1 MVITD
6 RLKQLI
12 FKHLYRELGDCEII
26 PYNGS
31 TWFINRDNKHWYF
44 ELAESGTLWWRYDFF
59 NLFFQIF
66 SMSSDDFCPVLSS
79 WVEEVLN
86 HKVLTTHLQDASIA
100 LRVEEVLNHKVLTTE
115 SLYTDIHE
123 PVEDVL
129 NHKVSTTCDVKVRV
143 PWKVEEVLN
152 SKVSTINTHNAD
164 IRTRVEDVLS
174 HNVKVSTTTILKYPE
189 HSLVEEVLNHKV
201 STLEAYS
208 GPFTRGVEEVLNNKE
223 CTTDVEMSVM
233 NYVMEQVLNQ

>member
-1 MVITD
+1 MERPLKVEWGNEFVYFLISYYICTMVITD
-6 RLKQLI
+6 RLKQII

-44 ELAESGTLWWRYDFF
+44 ELDESGTLWWRYDFF

-86 HKVLTTHLQDASIA
+86 HKV
-100 LRVEEVLNHKVLTTE
+100 
-115 SLYTDIHE
+115 
-123 PVEDVL
+123 
-129 NHKVSTTCDVKVRV
+129 STTCDVKVRV

-152 SKVSTINTHNAD
+152 H
-164 IRTRVEDVLS
+164 
-174 HNVKVSTTTILKYPE
+174 KVSTTFFKRGIFLLK
-189 HSLVEEVLNHKV
+189 VEEVLNHKV
-201 STLEAYS
+201 STTQNLNYV
-208 GPFTRGVEEVLNNKE
+208 GQGLVEEVLN
-223 CTTDVEMSVM
+223 
-233 NYVMEQVLNQ
+233 Q

>member
-31 TWFINRDNKHWYF
+31 IWYINRDNKHWYF
-44 ELAESGTLWWRYDFF
+44 ELDKSGTLWWRYDFF
-59 NLFFQIF
+59 NSFFQIF

-86 HKVLTTHLQDASIA
+86 HKVSTTVTGSGVESMM
-100 LRVEEVLNHKVLTTE
+100 VEE
-115 SLYTDIHE
+115 
-123 PVEDVL
+123 VL

-143 PWKVEEVLN
+143 PWKVEDVLN
-152 SKVSTINTHNAD
+152 SKVSTTNTHNAH
-164 IRTRVEDVLS
+164 IRTRVEDVLN
-174 HNVKVSTTTILKYPE
+174 HKVNTTSE
-189 HSLVEEVLNHKV
+189 SLSVHFSSVEEVLNHKV
-201 STLEAYS
+201 STTEAYF
-208 GPFTRGVEEVLNNKE
+208 GPFTRGVEEVLN
-223 CTTDVEMSVM
+223 
-233 NYVMEQVLNQ
+233 Q

>member
-6 RLKQLI
+6 RLKQII

-31 TWFINRDNKHWYF
+31 IWFINRDNKHWYF
-44 ELAESGTLWWRYDFF
+44 ELDESGTLWWRSDFF
-59 NLFFQIF
+59 NSFFQIF

-86 HKVLTTHLQDASIA
+86 HKVSTTFIPLPITTDK
-100 LRVEEVLNHKVLTTE
+100 VEEVLNHKVSTTVTGSGVE
-115 SLYTDIHE
+115 SMM
-123 PVEDVL
+123 VEDVL

-164 IRTRVEDVLS
+164 IRTRV
-174 HNVKVSTTTILKYPE
+174 KMY
-189 HSLVEEVLNHKV
+189 
-201 STLEAYS
+201 
-208 GPFTRGVEEVLNNKE
+208 
-223 CTTDVEMSVM
+223 
-233 NYVMEQVLNQ
+233 

>member
-6 RLKQLI
+6 RLKQII

-31 TWFINRDNKHWYF
+31 TWFINRDNKYWYF
-44 ELAESGTLWWRYDFF
+44 ELDESGTLWWRYDFF
-59 NLFFQIF
+59 NSFFQIF

-86 HKVLTTHLQDASIA
+86 HKVSTTVTGSG
-100 LRVEEVLNHKVLTTE
+100 VE
-115 SLYTDIHE
+115 SMM
-123 PVEDVL
+123 VEDVL

-152 SKVSTINTHNAD
+152 HKVNTTTPSLSIHSSGVEDILNSKVSTTAFGLPVFD
-164 IRTRVEDVLS
+164 FE
-174 HNVKVSTTTILKYPE
+174 
-189 HSLVEEVLNHKV
+189 VEEVLNHK
-201 STLEAYS
+201 
-208 GPFTRGVEEVLNNKE
+208 E
-223 CTTDVEMSVM
+223 CATDAEMSVM